1 MLPLS
6 LSQATSILSK
16 FSLEDKRPLSC
27 SPGQESHPA
36 VQHQS
41 TWSDEPADH
50 DGAASHDD
58 FPPWELWVLQ
68 QVPLAPSV
76 SPSTAPSLPVPK
88 GLLTET
94 QGRLK

>member
-16 FSLEDKRPLSC
+16 FGLEDKRPLSC

-68 QVPLAPSV
+68 KFPLAPSV
-76 SPSTAPSLPVPK
+76 SSSTAPSLPVPK
-88 GLLTET
+88 GLLTER